1 MSTVYDLNQIFMD
14 MREILDIIQ
23 WVIFTGLGYYLF
35 DRHLGSNIEEIRHA
49 VSVERNDR
57 REDLREVR
65 IRSEEIL
72 DRVHQVEQLVAA
84 IQKEED

>member
-1 MSTVYDLNQIFMD
+1 
-14 MREILDIIQ
+14 
-23 WVIFTGLGYYLF
+23 
-35 DRHLGSNIEEIRHA
+35 
-49 VSVERNDR
+49 
-57 REDLREVR
+57 VR